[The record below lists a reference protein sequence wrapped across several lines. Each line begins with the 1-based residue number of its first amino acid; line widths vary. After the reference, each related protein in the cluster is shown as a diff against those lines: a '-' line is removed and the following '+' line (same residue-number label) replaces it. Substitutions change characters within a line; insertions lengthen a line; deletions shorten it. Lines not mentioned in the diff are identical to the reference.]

1 MKSKIYIL
9 ISLLLLVCFS
19 SGYTKPVNIETA
31 KLVAKNWYY
40 ERAKKHV
47 KNAEIRDVFM
57 ERDNSENIFYIFNLG
72 EKGFVI
78 VAADDVSIPILGY
91 SSENNYTG
99 KNRPP
104 AFEFLMRMYKMQ
116 IIDEFTIKTLEI

>member
-1 MKSKIYIL
+1 MKSKVYIL
-9 ISLLLLVCFS
+9 VSLLLVCFS
-19 SGYTKPVNIETA
+19 SVYTKPVNIETA

-40 ERAKKHV
+40 ERSEKHV

-78 VAADDVSIPILGY
+78 VAGDDVSIPILGY
-91 SSENNYTG
+91 SSENNYTEK
-99 KNRPP
+99 KNNFILDHQK
-104 AFEFLMRMYKMQ
+104 FEYESRV
-116 IIDEFTIKTLEI
+116 KTD